1 MLIKKYLILV
11 IQSQK
16 LKKTTTDVKR
26 LLTNTTFDTKTG
38 EVENKIPDVRRSI
51 FNTVFDTKS
60 REI

>member
-26 LLTNTTFDTKTG
+26 LLTNTTFNRKTG
-38 EVENKIPDVRRSI
+38 EVEYQTLEDKNRQKDVKKYC
-51 FNTVFDTKS
+51 F
-60 REI
+60 